1 MNDKV
6 PPKKARQGRE
16 GFPVLVV
23 LIASLV
29 LAGIVWVL
37 VEVYG
42 IFIDEQQPV
51 ETRQSSDVPVD
62 EGGAPGT
69 PEEGATE

>member
-16 GFPVLVV
+16 GFPILLV

-29 LAGIVWVL
+29 LAGIAW
-37 VEVYG
+37 G
-42 IFIDEQQPV
+42 IAEIYAVVIDERQPV
-51 ETRQSSDVPVD
+51 ETEQSTEVPLD
-62 EGGAPGT
+62 APQST
-69 PEEGATE
+69 DSPQN